1 MPDHPQNAPVT
12 SAQQSQ
18 PQGQQAQ
25 PQGQQS
31 PPPQPGQGGQDPRRQ
46 MAQMAQQVAAQLKQ
60 AQQQQGPPPA
70 GAAPAADAGR
80 LQTILGG
87 FGTYWPLVLQFLE
100 ELGKHL
106 QG

>member
-12 SAQQSQ
+12 PAQQSQ
-18 PQGQQAQ
+18 PQGQ

-31 PPPQPGQGGQDPRRQ
+31 QPQPGQGGQDPRQQ

-87 FGTYWPLVLQFLE
+87 FGTWPLVLQFLE

>member
-12 SAQQSQ
+12 TAPQSQ
-18 PQGQQAQ
+18 PQGQQTP
-25 PQGQQS
+25 PQ
-31 PPPQPGQGGQDPRRQ
+31 PQPGQGGQDPQQQ
-46 MAQMAQQVAAQLKQ
+46 MAQAAQQVAAQLKQ
-60 AQQQQGPPPA
+60 AQQQQGPHPR
-70 GAAPAADAGR
+70 GAAPTADAGR